1 MENKLKQLFDYQRFE
16 NEPRLAAMILETFE
30 KYDSS
35 EEGELLD
42 DEAEMI
48 NAAGSVVKDLE
59 NKKRDR
65 K

>member
-16 NEPRLAAMILETFE
+16 NDPRLAAMISETFE
-30 KYDSS
+30 KYGSS
-35 EEGELLD
+35 EAGELPD